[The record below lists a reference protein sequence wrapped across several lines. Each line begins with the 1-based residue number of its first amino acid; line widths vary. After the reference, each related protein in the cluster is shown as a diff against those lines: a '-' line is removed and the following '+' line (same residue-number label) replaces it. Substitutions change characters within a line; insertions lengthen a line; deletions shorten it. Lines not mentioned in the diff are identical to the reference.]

1 MANCRLDANTQERV
15 PRTPECVRWMRE
27 VERWV
32 DGESSRPE
40 EVAGHVAGCAA
51 CMAYENRLRTL
62 RAGVAAVVRTE
73 TIGDTQFPA
82 FMGGIR
88 RGRVPRSGWRLS
100 WRVLSV
106 SMAVVLVLLA
116 GSMYTYEYLNVP
128 DPPVVESASTDIE
141 DGAVT
146 SYASDNGVTTV
157 WVVSQDNDV
166 W

>member
-1 MANCRLDANTQERV
+1 MVNCRLDSNTRERV
-15 PRTPECVRWMRE
+15 RRMRE

-32 DGESSRPE
+32 DGESSHSE
-40 EVAGHVAGCAA
+40 EVAEHVAGCAT
-51 CMAYENRLRTL
+51 CMAYEKRLRTL

-73 TIGDTQFPA
+73 TIGDTRFPA
-82 FMGGIR
+82 FIEGIR
-88 RGRVPRSGWRLS
+88 RGRAQRSWWRLS

-106 SMAVVLVLLA
+106 STVATLVLLA
-116 GSMYTYEYLNVP
+116 GSLYTYEYLNVP